1 MDSLLFSFLF
11 FFFLF
16 YGTIELI
23 PLVECRDLISG
34 NSCADLPNSTRRE
47 SKWILVLGNANKKKG
62 QRRKPVLTFA
72 AGPEQSNWKSLCACP
87 AILRWKGLRTGDLLL
102 TVTITSSKVF
112 IMLYTAH
119 LYDVGARPIRSVK
132 SPAIQLPM
140 KQPLMTLPRTQ
151 TFPISL
157 PPRAIERYTQW
168 GRSGIGLQGNSRWRV
183 LGIVQLHQNP

>member
-72 AGPEQSNWKSLCACP
+72 AGPEQSNWKSLC
-87 AILRWKGLRTGDLLL
+87 
-102 TVTITSSKVF
+102 V
-112 IMLYTAH
+112 
-119 LYDVGARPIRSVK
+119 
-132 SPAIQLPM
+132 LP
-140 KQPLMTLPRTQ
+140 
-151 TFPISL
+151 
-157 PPRAIERYTQW
+157 
-168 GRSGIGLQGNSRWRV
+168 
-183 LGIVQLHQNP
+183 VQLFLDERDCGLAICC